1 MLQLNTLCIYQHR
14 TFIAYIHSGWGFCII
29 CIVGVVYVRI
39 SLRRKYTS
47 TQKRRQK
54 RRQCQGSIHHDL
66 DGADKTAEEGISQAI
81 SRAIVELAPVLKNEK
96 RLANALWNMLMS
108 MTGRIKQQ
116 HRAQSKKENTQKY
129 YQTLRLMKSNL
140 VQVVLLGQELRGI
153 IYESF
158 IFFLSSCSSVMAGA

>member
-1 MLQLNTLCIYQHR
+1 MLRLNTLCIYQHR
-14 TFIAYIHSGWGFCII
+14 TFIAYIHSGWGFCI
-29 CIVGVVYVRI
+29 VGVVYVRI

-47 TQKRRQK
+47 PQKRRQK

-116 HRAQSKKENTQKY
+116 HRAQIQKRKH
-129 YQTLRLMKSNL
+129 TKILPNFKTNE
-140 VQVVLLGQELRGI
+140 VQSRASSASRTRTERHHLWKFHLLPEQLQ
-153 IYESF
+153 
-158 IFFLSSCSSVMAGA
+158 